1 MQVSDSKIFNQLS
14 DLSKNAFTALGGKSL
29 GRIDIKMN
37 HRGVPHFIE
46 ANLMPG
52 LRKGYFYKSC
62 LLNLN
67 MSYEQ
72 MILSV
77 TDNGLS
83 SQRIHFQ
90 STKQFKGHPQQN
102 ASFPIGS
109 SG

>member
-1 MQVSDSKIFNQLS
+1 MD
-14 DLSKNAFTALGGKSL
+14 
-29 GRIDIKMN
+29 
-37 HRGVPHFIE
+37 HRGAPHFIE

-52 LRKGYFYKSC
+52 LQKGYFYRSC

-77 TDNGLS
+77 ADNGLS
-83 SQRIHFQ
+83 SQMIHFQ
-90 STKQFKGHPQQN
+90 STKQFKGYLQQN

-109 SG
+109 GG